1 MSKPNSLLMETAEAL
16 AASGPLKGRRA
27 LVGPDGFLDEIV
39 RIVDQR
45 TDFHTYTPVRTIADY
60 AKRLAGAAGRSTNVE
75 LVLQQVKLGGNGP
88 LMADALGELGLR
100 VDYVGAVGYPTFHP
114 VFEPLR
120 RHGTVYPIA
129 DPAVT
134 IAAEFEDGKI
144 MHGKL
149 QSLNDVKWS
158 LLVERIGGTEV
169 IDELL
174 HGASLLAML
183 NWTMVPHLTEVWEKL
198 SQRLKGVTGAGPSV
212 CFFDLCD
219 PEKRTIEDRRTAMK
233 VIASFGAP
241 GRLSVLGLNEKE
253 SYEICK
259 AMNVEF
265 GGDDHK
271 SLIARARRLA
281 EATGINE
288 VVIHPTRSAAAYGPD
303 GEGAIDGPFCA
314 APKLT
319 TGAGDHFNGGYAC
332 ARLAGL
338 KPTHALAVG
347 KAVSGFYVRE
357 GRGPTMAQTIEFLKR
372 WAQGSVDPWA
382 GPRT

>member
-1 MSKPNSLLMETAEAL
+1 VTKPNAILLQTAEAL
-16 AASGPLKGRRA
+16 AARVDVKGRRA

-45 TDFHTYTPVRTIADY
+45 KDFHNYTPVRTIADY
-60 AKRLAGAAGRSTNVE
+60 ARRLAGAAGKSTNVE

-88 LMADALGELGLR
+88 LMADALGNLGLQ
-100 VDYVGAVGYPTFHP
+100 VDYVGAVGYPTFNP

-120 RHGTVYPIA
+120 RHGRVYPIA

-149 QSLNDVKWS
+149 QSLNDVKWDI
-158 LLVERIGGTEV
+158 LVDRIGGTEV
-169 IDELL
+169 IDELIR
-174 HGASLLAML
+174 GASLMAMM
-183 NWTMVPHLTEVWEKL
+183 NWTMVPHLTEVWEQL
-198 SQRLKGVTGAGPSV
+198 SLRMKGRPIGPSV

-219 PEKRTIEDRRTAMK
+219 PEKRTIDDRRKAMK

-241 GRLSVLGLNEKE
+241 GRLTILGMNEKE
-253 SYEICK
+253 SFEVCK
-259 AMNVEF
+259 AVGVDF
-265 GGDDHK
+265 GGEDHASIIK
-271 SLIARARRLA
+271 RARALA

-288 VVIHPTRSAAAYGPD
+288 VVIHPTRCAAAYGPD
-303 GEGAIDGPFCA
+303 GNGAIDGPYCA

-319 TGAGDHFNGGYAC
+319 TGAGDHFNGGYC
-332 ARLAGL
+332 FGRFAGL
-338 KPTHALAVG
+338 PPQQALAVG

-357 GRGPTMAQTIEFLKR
+357 GRGPTMAQTVEFLHR
-372 WAQGSVDPWA
+372 WAEGTLDPWK
-382 GPRT
+382 GPRA